1 MSVWKFVKVA
11 PMRVSPY
18 AVSAY
23 GGYVSQRDID
33 RDLEPE
39 TTMRLPYD
47 DPDLEGPYGP
57 EPFEDWVQQK
67 VQDQEY
73 VYTVVLNPGEGRM
86 PLEQSLEWTRRSFE
100 RLEHTHDQ
108 DLDYRFWVHDD
119 LDKHSH
125 VHAVLSSPEE
135 LSPEVVRDF
144 RFQAGRAWQEI
155 EPYYRLEPSQDVDG
169 LATRSPEPDRK
180 PEPEPDQ
187 YTPQLSYHG
196 DDYSI

>member
-1 MSVWKFVKVA
+1 MPVWKFVKVA
-11 PMRVSPY
+11 PMRVSPS

-23 GGYVSQRDID
+23 GEYVSQRGID
-33 RDLEPE
+33 CDLEPE

-47 DPDLEGPYGP
+47 DPDLEGPRNP
-57 EPFEDWVQQK
+57 EPFEEWVQHK

-73 VYTVVLNPGEGRM
+73 VYTAVLNPGEGRV

-100 RLEHTHDQ
+100 RLEYTHDHH
-108 DLDYRFWVHDD
+108 LDYRFWVHDD

-135 LSPEVVRDF
+135 LSPEMIRDF
-144 RFQAGRAWQEI
+144 RFQAGRAWQEL
-155 EPYYRLEPSQDVDG
+155 EPYYRLEPGQDLDG
-169 LATRSPEPDRK
+169 LTIRAPEPDRQ
-180 PEPEPDQ
+180 PEPELEPH
-187 YTPQLSYHG
+187 TPHLEHHG